1 MERYIYKWS
10 NKINGKV
17 YIGQTINKKRR
28 YNEFKNKNGYYTSNS
43 PDNLSKIDR
52 ARIKYGIDNFEYE
65 VLEEFEL
72 EDKEK
77 LLDKLNELEEYY
89 VDFYNSVNNG
99 YNTIKGGSSY
109 IHKNR
114 PNKGGRVKL
123 DYKIQNDV
131 VYLPNNFKG
140 SPKLALLYLAIQ
152 LYSVD
157 NISSISLDI
166 IYNNT
171 KLSTHTI
178 RKYIEELE
186 SLGYLKVNRSN
197 YPIKYIFNY
206 DISNSEPFSYSF
218 LDKKDLSFTE
228 KSYLISTQQYMYKD
242 ENEGRVS
249 ITNKELSSL
258 IKMSESQISKCNHSL
273 EENGYLEGASEII
286 KRFKLRELDQLFIWK
301 FKEQDEKIQKN
312 TDDITLLKRELEQM
326 KLENEKMKKL
336 LDIKNTY
343 ILT

>member
-1 MERYIYKWS
+1 MKGYIYKWS
-10 NKINGKV
+10 NKINNKV
-17 YIGQTINKKRR
+17 YIGQTTNKKRR

-43 PDNLSKIDR
+43 PNNLSKIDR

-89 VDFYNSVNNG
+89 ITYYDSVKNG
-99 YNTIKGGSSY
+99 YNTTRGGRSY
-109 IHKNR
+109 VHINR
-114 PNKGGRVKL
+114 PDKT
-123 DYKIQNDV
+123 YKIQNDI

-140 SPKLALLYLAIQ
+140 APKLALLYLAIQ

-157 NISSISLDI
+157 NVSSISLDV

-186 SLGYLKVNRSN
+186 SLGYLKVDRSN

-206 DISNSEPFSYSF
+206 NISDSEPFSYSF

-228 KSYLISTQQYMYKD
+228 KSYLISTQQYMFKD
-242 ENEGRVS
+242 EDEGKVS

-273 EENGYLEGASEII
+273 EEKGYLEGSSELV

-301 FKEQDEKIQKN
+301 FREQDEKIQK
-312 TDDITLLKRELEQM
+312 IQM
-326 KLENEKMKKL
+326 
-336 LDIKNTY
+336 IF
-343 ILT
+343 I

>member
-1 MERYIYKWS
+1 MEGYIYKWY

-17 YIGQTINKKRR
+17 YIGQTTNKKRR
-28 YNEFKNKNGYYTSNS
+28 YNAFKNKNGYYTSNS

-65 VLEEFEL
+65 ILEELEL
-72 EDKEK
+72 EDKEI
-77 LLDKLNELEEYY
+77 LLDKLNKLEEYY
-89 VDFYNSVNNG
+89 IVYYDSVKNG
-99 YNTIKGGSSY
+99 YNTT
-109 IHKNR
+109 
-114 PNKGGRVKL
+114 KGGRSYVHTNRSDKT
-123 DYKIQNDV
+123 YKIQNDV

-157 NISSISLDI
+157 NISSISLDV

-186 SLGYLKVNRSN
+186 SLGYLKVDRSN

-206 DISNSEPFSYSF
+206 NISDSEPFSYSF

-228 KSYLISTQQYMYKD
+228 KSYLIST
-242 ENEGRVS
+242 
-249 ITNKELSSL
+249 
-258 IKMSESQISKCNHSL
+258 
-273 EENGYLEGASEII
+273 
-286 KRFKLRELDQLFIWK
+286 
-301 FKEQDEKIQKN
+301 
-312 TDDITLLKRELEQM
+312 
-326 KLENEKMKKL
+326 
-336 LDIKNTY
+336 
-343 ILT
+343 